1 MEEARFYL
9 ALQSNISVKILFTRI
24 HVYLYFKDYFK
35 KFLALTKDV
44 PENIQRLNFCGIKIG
59 LILNL

>member
-9 ALQSNISVKILFTRI
+9 ALPSNISVKILFTRI

-35 KFLALTKDV
+35 KLLTLSKDV
-44 PENIQRLNFCGIKIG
+44 PEKIQNWICVELR
-59 LILNL
+59 

>member
-1 MEEARFYL
+1 MEEARFEL

-35 KFLALTKDV
+35 KLLALFTDV
-44 PENIQRLNFCGIKIG
+44 PEKIQN
-59 LILNL
+59 

>member
-35 KFLALTKDV
+35 KLLTLSKDV
-44 PENIQRLNFCGIKIG
+44 PEKIQNWIWVELR
-59 LILNL
+59 